1 MAVINTNISALAAQG
16 SLSNVQKKQQTAME
30 RLSTGMRINTAAD
43 DAAGLA
49 ITNRMTSQI
58 RGYAV
63 AIRNANDGLSMTQT
77 AEGALG
83 NIGDMLQRMR
93 ELAVQASNGSN
104 SAENRQAIQAE
115 VSQLKDQ
122 INLIAK
128 QTNFNDIKLLDGSA
142 GNVVLQTGV
151 NQNETMAMKFDSA
164 QSKDLG
170 LKTPPAL
177 TSVGG
182 VVTGAA
188 LAEGDLII
196 NGITVG
202 PTVTTQDKLSS
213 SDQEKSAIAK
223 AAAINLVS
231 DKTNVVASVNVN
243 TVYGYSTTMETSAVS
258 STGTIS
264 INGVSTSSFSLGASA
279 STSVA
284 RVATVNAINQISSQ
298 TGVTAIDNGD
308 DTHGVS
314 LVAADGRNVVIGT
327 FGGSLTAALTGLAAT
342 GTYVGTYSLSST
354 NGQPITIAS
363 KVGGTL
369 SNSGLVAGTYDSNI
383 ATAVTRARAGSTSAF
398 TALTGADLQINGVT
412 VGAAVQTDDLATFGT
427 TAGTKV
433 SSAIATA
440 AAINKISSLTGV
452 TAKANANV
460 LVGSTF
466 TAAAQDASAATGSV
480 VLNGVTI
487 SVAFSA
493 NMTREN
499 WADTINLYQGQT
511 GVVAADNG
519 VGITYS
525 AADGRT
531 ISISASNGGS
541 AVAAAAL
548 GLGSLKVNGITDT
561 YTATSAAATGK
572 MAFVSTVSLTSN
584 NPFTL
589 NSASSGNANIASL
602 GFSSG
607 TFGGS
612 PNSMSVD
619 KLDVTTAS
627 GSMAAIATIDGA
639 IKQVS
644 AQQAKAGAYQNRL
657 ESVVSILTESNQN
670 MSASRSRILDTDYAS
685 ETTNLAKSQII
696 SQAATAML
704 AQANQSG
711 QSVLALLK

>member
-1 MAVINTNISALAAQG
+1 MAVINTNISALAAQA
-16 SLSNVQKKQQTAME
+16 SLSNVTKKQQTSME
-30 RLSTGMRINTAAD
+30 RLSTGLRINTAAD

-49 ITNRMTSQI
+49 ISNRMTSQI

-63 AIRNANDGLSMTQT
+63 AIRNANDGLSMAQT

-83 NIGDMLQRMR
+83 NVGDMLQRMR
-93 ELAVQASNGSN
+93 ELAVQSANGSN
-104 SAENRQAIQAE
+104 STENRQAIQSE
-115 VSQLKDQ
+115 ISQLKDQ

-142 GNVVLQTGV
+142 GRVVLQTGV
-151 NQNETMAMKFDSA
+151 NQAETMAMKFESA
-164 QSKDLG
+164 QTKDLG

-182 VVTGAA
+182 VSAAA
-188 LAEGDLII
+188 LAEGDVII
-196 NGITVG
+196 NGVTVG
-202 PTVTTQDKLSS
+202 PTSTAYDKLSS
-213 SDQEKSAIAK
+213 ASNDSSSISK

-231 DKTNVVASVNVN
+231 DKTNVVASVNAN
-243 TVYGYSTTMETSAVS
+243 TVYGNTAVMTTTSTSTT
-258 STGTIS
+258 GTVT
-264 INGVSTSSFSLGASA
+264 INGITTSSFALGTSG

-284 RVATVNAINQISSQ
+284 RQATVQAINQISSQ

-308 DTHGVS
+308 DYHGVS
-314 LVAADGRNVVIGT
+314 LTSADGRNIVVAYG
-327 FGGSLTAALTGLAAT
+327 GGSITAELTGLAAA

-354 NGQPITIAS
+354 NGSPITIS
-363 KVGGTL
+363 NKVGGTL
-369 SNSGLVAGTYDSNI
+369 ANSGLVAGTFDSNV
-383 ATAVTRARAGSTSAF
+383 ATTVTRARAGQVGAYQ
-398 TALTGADLQINGVT
+398 ALTGDALQINGVT

-460 LVGSTF
+460 LVGSGF
-466 TAAAQDASAATGSV
+466 TAAAQDSSASASAIT
-480 VLNGVTI
+480 LNGVTI
-487 SVAFSA
+487 SVGFSA

-499 WADTINLYQGQT
+499 MVDLINQKQGQT
-511 GVVAADNG
+511 GVVASDNG
-519 VGITYS
+519 QGLTLV

-541 AVAAAAL
+541 AAAAASL
-548 GLGSLKVNGITDT
+548 GLTSLIANGVSSA
-561 YTATSAAATGK
+561 YTATSASATAP
-572 MAFVSTVSLTSN
+572 MAFISTVSLSSN
-584 NPFTL
+584 NPFTIG
-589 NSASSGNANIASL
+589 SGSSGNSILSTIGL
-602 GFSSG
+602 TSG

-619 KLDVTTAS
+619 KLDVSTSS
-627 GSMAAIATIDGA
+627 GAMAALATLDGA
-639 IKQVS
+639 IKQIGG
-644 AQQAKAGAYQNRL
+644 QQANVGAFQNRL
-657 ESVVSILTESNQN
+657 ESVVSNLTESNQN
-670 MSASRSRILDTDYAS
+670 MSASRSRILDTDYAN